1 MLPDCESGVA
11 LAQDAG
17 EFCFLEV
24 LELSFVAFRFVKSFD
39 LLVLKLELEAVT
51 GLQQV

>member
-1 MLPDCESGVA
+1 M
-11 LAQDAG
+11 AQDAG

-24 LELSFVAFRFVKSFD
+24 LKLPFVAFRFVKSFD
-39 LLVLKLELEAVT
+39 LLVLELELEAVT